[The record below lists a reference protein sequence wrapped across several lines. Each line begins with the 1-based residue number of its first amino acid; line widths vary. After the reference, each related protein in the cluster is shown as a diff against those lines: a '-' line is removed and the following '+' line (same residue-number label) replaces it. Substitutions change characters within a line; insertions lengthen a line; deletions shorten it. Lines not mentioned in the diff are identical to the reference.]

1 MPNRVAGG
9 FSPPAPTTPRMR
21 VRTGRFLRGRKRIDN
36 HDPLQSLGTSR
47 SPVRLHLV
55 RCSAPLRSRRPVFV
69 EGSGLHHVS
78 PITVSVGLLRR
89 LLTSVR
95 SRRVSPRAAPCGGR
109 RTVGSGGAS
118 SAFALGLSPAPV
130 ARDRELRVRWR
141 FRAFRR
147 GPQSDSPLRS
157 TLPFG
162 QISPNKNM
170 NLPCAIAAFTLST
183 APGRLHHLVLTRP
196 QTGPSMRF
204 LSVDSQVCA
213 RASSGRVLAGAP
225 LPSARGNAFHHRK
238 VRNSHRGLSPHQFMP
253 MSGVHPPF
261 NPTAASVPLAVPS
274 SLRSSAAG

>member
-1 MPNRVAGG
+1 VQCPVEIAPACLCRRFRPSPCLTHYGERWATTPFADFCPFTTRVA
-9 FSPPAPTTPRMR
+9 T
-21 VRTGRFLRGRKRIDN
+21 
-36 HDPLQSLGTSR
+36 
-47 SPVRLHLV
+47 
-55 RCSAPLRSRRPVFV
+55 RRA
-69 EGSGLHHVS
+69 L
-78 PITVSVGLLRR
+78 
-89 LLTSVR
+89 
-95 SRRVSPRAAPCGGR
+95 R

-183 APGRLHHLVLTRP
+183 APGRLRHLVLTRP

-253 MSGVHPPF
+253 MSGVHRALE
-261 NPTAASVPLAVPS
+261 PTAASGLRPLAVPS
-274 SLRSSAAG
+274 SLRSSAAAQRQRSAS